1 MSTTPIR
8 LRDSPAQVQEKLGLS
23 NRQFDNFK
31 NFARRVH
38 GEYCAAHPNSKWAD
52 VNAVWTAVPEREKL
66 DVIRLMYNLCTESN
80 LFPPTTA
87 RAVIEAGI
95 EQRLHQVRLHWLD
108 DTPYMPDTF
117 EQSQHPVHALL
128 VCDSLPALAE
138 ILFQKETTYFS
149 ALQTATQQRYVPPKK
164 SVEEPAEQWVENRA
178 FPRGGGFLKY
188 TGFQPYHNQNDRA
201 VFELSHAY
209 RVCR

>member
-108 DTPYMPDTF
+108 GTPYMPDTF
-117 EQSQHPVHALL
+117 EQSQHPVHVLL
-128 VCDSLPALAE
+128 VCDGLPALAE
-138 ILFQKETTYFS
+138 ILFQTRNHKLFG
-149 ALQTATQQRYVPPKK
+149 AANRNATKMCPTEKVSGGAGKAVGGEPSISQR
-164 SVEEPAEQWVENRA
+164 R
-178 FPRGGGFLKY
+178 
-188 TGFQPYHNQNDRA
+188 
-201 VFELSHAY
+201 
-209 RVCR
+209 RVS

>member
-80 LFPPTTA
+80 LFPPTTG

-95 EQRLHQVRLHWLD
+95 EQRLHQVRRTWQQTSRTRTRPSAQGD
-108 DTPYMPDTF
+108 D
-117 EQSQHPVHALL
+117 
-128 VCDSLPALAE
+128 
-138 ILFQKETTYFS
+138 
-149 ALQTATQQRYVPPKK
+149 
-164 SVEEPAEQWVENRA
+164 
-178 FPRGGGFLKY
+178 GG
-188 TGFQPYHNQNDRA
+188 
-201 VFELSHAY
+201 S
-209 RVCR
+209 